1 MTLTTPH
8 PRTTIPAPLSLTDAV
23 REAGRYG
30 TRTEAATVTR
40 TVLTSLA
47 AHIPPEHR
55 EPLSATLP
63 PEAARPL
70 LTQPPAPHPLTARE
84 FVDSVAARMEVPSA
98 TARWHV
104 TSVLMALSCQSDAV
118 TTRLLACLPAG
129 YALLFGRAELAMATA
144 V

>member
-23 REAGRYG
+23 REVGQYG

-47 AHIPPEHR
+47 AHLPPEHR
-55 EPLSATLP
+55 APLSAALP
-63 PEAARPL
+63 PETAHPL
-70 LTQPPAPHPLTARE
+70 LTAPPAPHPLTARE
-84 FVDSVAARMEVPSA
+84 FVDSVAAGMEVPSA

-104 TSVLMALSCQSDAV
+104 TSVLTALSCQSDVV
-118 TTRLLACLPAG
+118 TTLLLACLPPG
-129 YALLFGRAELAMATA
+129 YALLFGRAELAAA
-144 V
+144 G